1 MNPDPS
7 LALCPF
13 TAVHPPQPTG
23 APVRARG
30 YRERMA
36 KKHRP
41 QERRAKKHRRR
52 EPEDKPR
59 AEEATTEEGSGPVN
73 ISGTTAPS
81 IGPNTVIEKDDP
93 EERLSRH
100 EQSETD
106 AMGRDKRREVIGGR
120 YSPSLGRQ
128 AAMYGIFLAVVAAIT
143 IGFIVLAGELDKPPN
158 EYKDEAPWARA
169 DAPNIKPQP
178 IDFPTYGNPGPDSQ

>member
-1 MNPDPS
+1 
-7 LALCPF
+7 
-13 TAVHPPQPTG
+13 
-23 APVRARG
+23 
-30 YRERMA
+30 MA
-36 KKHRP
+36 
-41 QERRAKKHRRR
+41 E
-52 EPEDKPR
+52 EDKPR
-59 AEEATTEEGSGPVN
+59 EQETTPPAEKDEAKEGSGPVN

-128 AAMYGIFLAVVAAIT
+128 AAMYGIFLAVVAAIA
-143 IGFIVLAGELDKPPN
+143 IGFIVLAGELDKPPKA
-158 EYKDEAPWARA
+158 YKDEAPWARA